1 MEEQNGKKTYDH
13 SFVLGEET
21 RPKIEIFTQEDSDIT
36 IKNSIF
42 YKQYRQALSGIAE
55 HLLLCEGGDKTGKS
69 YSSWEF
75 PNNIFVFAGERGS
88 GKTSCMLTARE
99 LLCMEKRDR
108 KAVFED
114 LFEVEV
120 KEESN
125 EKDWSAEMKERKLA
139 KTRRKQ
145 EELNV
150 YKEILKETSFY
161 GCEVIDPLFFDSNHN
176 ILELFI
182 GTLFRD
188 LTKKEKKELQYGQD
202 RKLLLSR
209 FAEIR
214 RIFPLLGKRLEFSEF
229 GDLEQLKDLSA
240 SLELKE
246 VLRELVRDYL
256 EYVYKDTNGRL
267 VLCIDD
273 IDLDM
278 KDGYGLVECIRRYLN
293 MPELIILMA
302 VKLEQLGNVIR
313 IKYTEDFRPLLER
326 EGKYVENKIVKGDD
340 NYNEVVNHIVE
351 RYITKLLPLNQRI
364 IMPSVKDL
372 FDKDIQVCRKQGGKV
387 MKVNILSPMKN
398 GILEEIYKKT
408 RLLFY
413 NTKSQVNYII
423 PYNLREFC
431 NLLHLLY
438 NLDEVESHEGAL
450 PNLIPFKEYFYGV
463 WCTNNLDKDGLSII
477 QKLRDIQD
485 YGLVNQTVIK
495 HLKRRFEVLR
505 NIEISNDPKDAAR
518 DKKETKESRLNDSS
532 MKELQNIL
540 DEENMMYNISLGDVL
555 ACLDWLGKVSYQ
567 EDDQKLFFAMKT
579 FYTFSLYETFRK
591 KEEIA
596 EERKK
601 LTQKEVINK
610 EILTNNEIVYGDIV
624 NGNFLNSEYLNV
636 APYEKIEKDKE
647 KGSVSRCRRV
657 IDNEAISDLIKYISG
672 KEPKTDI
679 CSKIVKENSKK
690 ELLRKIVEFFL
701 LTTSFVVESKE
712 KESSSSFSQYRKRNE
727 VYYEKNIAQS
737 RKYICFDVLSI
748 FYNLLNVAQSYGRF
762 DKLVLENNSEVKTKE
777 EKEPN
782 KEQGA
787 EPGQI
792 KGQEQKQEGEQIEEQ
807 EQKQQQSGEQEQ
819 NLNEGRQP
827 VEAQNFDE
835 EVDENPKK
843 DEEDKEPEKSAKQ
856 EFEAEIL
863 SNRAKYP
870 LYSAMLDY
878 IIDKEPL
885 QASANEKRDY
895 EKAKERLVYK
905 VSLRNID
912 LLEQISYRLQRQRPD
927 KSGDSVTLFKKMF
940 DNLAEIEIS
949 TYRNGQGIQANIKY
963 GFFNVIRDFMT
974 ELLNP
979 ENEEYKA
986 IFNKIY
992 ADS

>member
-1 MEEQNGKKTYDH
+1 MGEQNEKKMYDH
-13 SFVLGEET
+13 SFILGEET

-36 IKNSIF
+36 VKNSIF
-42 YKQYRQALSGIAE
+42 YKQYRQILSAIAE
-55 HLLLCEGGDKTGKS
+55 HLLLCKEGEKQDAI

-99 LLCMEKRDR
+99 LLCMQKRDH
-108 KAVFED
+108 KVVLDD
-114 LFEVEV
+114 LFEIEDSV
-120 KEESN
+120 KKN
-125 EKDWSAEMKERKLA
+125 QDKAKIKEKEIDI
-139 KTRRKQ
+139 
-145 EELNV
+145 
-150 YKEILKETSFY
+150 YKDILKETSFY
-161 GCEVIDPLFFDSNHN
+161 RCEVIDPLFFDSNHN

-188 LTKKEKKELQYGQD
+188 LMKKEEKEPQYRHD

-214 RIFPLLGKRLEFSEF
+214 RIFPLLGKKLEFSEF

-256 EYVYKDTNGRL
+256 EYVYKDTNGKL

-313 IKYTEDFRPLLER
+313 IKYTKDFRPLLER
-326 EGKYVENKIVKGDD
+326 EEKYIENKTVKGDD

-387 MKVNILSPMKN
+387 RKVNILSPMKN

-438 NLDEVESHEGAL
+438 NLDDVESHEGAL

-463 WCTNNLDKDGLSII
+463 WCTNNLDKGGLSII

-485 YGLVNQTVIK
+485 YGLINQTVIK

-505 NIEISNDPKDAAR
+505 NIEISNDPKDAAK
-518 DKKETKESRLNDSS
+518 DKKETKESRLSDSS

-567 EDDQKLFFAMKT
+567 EDDRKLFFAMKT

-591 KEEIA
+591 REEIA
-596 EERKK
+596 EEKKK

-636 APYEKIEKDKE
+636 APYEKIDKD

-672 KEPKTDI
+672 REPKTDI
-679 CSKIVKENSKK
+679 CSKIVKENFKE

-712 KESSSSFSQYRKRNE
+712 KESNSSFSQYRKRNE

-748 FYNLLNVAQSYGRF
+748 FYNLVNVTQSYGRF
-762 DKLVLENNSEVKTKE
+762 DKLVLENSREVKANE
-777 EKEPN
+777 EKELN
-782 KEQGA
+782 KEQDA
-787 EPGQI
+787 EQGQI
-792 KGQEQKQEGEQIEEQ
+792 KEQEQRQEGEQVEEQ

-819 NLNEGRQP
+819 NLNEGQQP
-827 VEAQNFDE
+827 IEAQNSGE
-835 EVDENPKK
+835 VEKVDENPKK
-843 DEEDKEPEKSAKQ
+843 DEEDSELEKSAKQ
-856 EFEAEIL
+856 KFKDEML
-863 SNRAKYP
+863 SNKAKYP
-870 LYSAMLDY
+870 LYLAMLDY
-878 IIDKEPL
+878 IIGNEPL
-885 QASANEKRDY
+885 QASANEKRDH
-895 EKAKERLVYK
+895 EWANKRLVYK

-927 KSGDSVTLFKKMF
+927 KSGDTVRLFKKMF

-949 TYRNGQGIQANIKY
+949 TYRNGQGLQANIKY
-963 GFFNVIRDFMT
+963 EFFGVIRDFMA
-974 ELLNP
+974 ELLSP
-979 ENEEYKA
+979 GNEEYKA
-986 IFNKIY
+986 IFDKIY
-992 ADS
+992 TDS

>member
-1 MEEQNGKKTYDH
+1 MKKKTYDH
-13 SFVLGEET
+13 SFILGEET

-36 IKNSIF
+36 VKNSIF
-42 YKQYRQALSGIAE
+42 YKQYRQILSAIAE
-55 HLLLCEGGDKTGKS
+55 HLLLCKEGEKQDAI

-99 LLCMEKRDR
+99 LLCMQKRDH
-108 KAVFED
+108 KVVLDD
-114 LFEVEV
+114 LFEIEDSV
-120 KEESN
+120 KKN
-125 EKDWSAEMKERKLA
+125 QDKAKIKEKEIDI
-139 KTRRKQ
+139 
-145 EELNV
+145 
-150 YKEILKETSFY
+150 YKDILKETSFY
-161 GCEVIDPLFFDSNHN
+161 RCEVIDPLFFDSNHN

-188 LTKKEKKELQYGQD
+188 LMKKEEKEPQYRHD

-214 RIFPLLGKRLEFSEF
+214 RIFPLLGKKLEFSEF

-256 EYVYKDTNGRL
+256 EYVYKDTNGKL

-313 IKYTEDFRPLLER
+313 IKYTKDFRPLLER
-326 EGKYVENKIVKGDD
+326 EEKYIENKTVKGDD

-387 MKVNILSPMKN
+387 RKVNILSPMKN

-438 NLDEVESHEGAL
+438 NLDDVESHEGAL

-463 WCTNNLDKDGLSII
+463 WCTNNLDKGGLSII

-485 YGLVNQTVIK
+485 YGLINQTVIK

-505 NIEISNDPKDAAR
+505 NIEISNDPKDAAK
-518 DKKETKESRLNDSS
+518 DKKETKESRLSDSS

-596 EERKK
+596 EEKKK

-636 APYEKIEKDKE
+636 APYEKIDKDKDKDKDKE

-672 KEPKTDI
+672 KKTKTDI
-679 CSKIVKENSKK
+679 CSKIVKENFKE

-712 KESSSSFSQYRKRNE
+712 KEGNSSFSQYRKRNE
-727 VYYEKNIAQS
+727 VYYEKNITQS

-748 FYNLLNVAQSYGRF
+748 FYNLVNVAQSYGRF
-762 DKLVLENNSEVKTKE
+762 DKLVLENSREVKANE
-777 EKEPN
+777 EKELN
-782 KEQGA
+782 KEQDV
-787 EPGQI
+787 EQGQI
-792 KGQEQKQEGEQIEEQ
+792 KEQEQRQEEEQVEEQ

-819 NLNEGRQP
+819 NLNEGQQP
-827 VEAQNFDE
+827 VDAQNSGGVE
-835 EVDENPKK
+835 QVDENPNK
-843 DEEDKEPEKSAKQ
+843 DEEDEEPEKDTKQ
-856 EFEAEIL
+856 KFEAEIL
-863 SNRAKYP
+863 LKRTQYP
-870 LYSAMLDY
+870 LFSAMLDY
-878 IIDKEPL
+878 IIDKEFL
-885 QASANEKRDY
+885 QTSVNEKRDY
-895 EKAKERLVYK
+895 EWAKKKLVYK

-912 LLEQISYRLQRQRPD
+912 LLEQISYRLQRKRPD
-927 KSGDSVTLFKKMF
+927 GSSDSVKLFKKMF

-949 TYRNGQGIQANIKY
+949 TYRNEYGTQANIKY
-963 GFFNVIRDFMT
+963 EFFGVIRDFMA
-974 ELLNP
+974 ELLSP
-979 ENEEYKA
+979 GNEEHKA
-986 IFNKIY
+986 IFDKIY

>member
-1 MEEQNGKKTYDH
+1 MEEQNEKKTYDH
-13 SFVLGEET
+13 SFILGEET

-36 IKNSIF
+36 VKNSIF
-42 YKQYRQALSGIAE
+42 YKQYRQILSAIAE
-55 HLLLCEGGDKTGKS
+55 HLLLCKEGEKQDAI

-99 LLCMEKRDR
+99 LLCMQKRDH
-108 KAVFED
+108 KVVLDD
-114 LFEVEV
+114 LFEIEDSV
-120 KEESN
+120 KKN
-125 EKDWSAEMKERKLA
+125 QDKAKIKEKEIDI
-139 KTRRKQ
+139 
-145 EELNV
+145 
-150 YKEILKETSFY
+150 YKDILKETSFY
-161 GCEVIDPLFFDSNHN
+161 RCEVIDPLFFDSNHN

-188 LTKKEKKELQYGQD
+188 LMKKEEKEPQYRHD

-214 RIFPLLGKRLEFSEF
+214 RIFPLLGKKLEFSEF

-256 EYVYKDTNGRL
+256 EYVYKDTNGKL

-313 IKYTEDFRPLLER
+313 IKYTKDFRPLLER
-326 EGKYVENKIVKGDD
+326 EEKYIENKTVKGDD

-387 MKVNILSPMKN
+387 RKVNILSPMKN

-438 NLDEVESHEGAL
+438 NLDDVESHEGAL

-463 WCTNNLDKDGLSII
+463 WCTNNLDKGGLSII

-485 YGLVNQTVIK
+485 YGLINQTVIK

-505 NIEISNDPKDAAR
+505 NIEISNDPKDAAK
-518 DKKETKESRLNDSS
+518 DKKETKESRLSDSS

-596 EERKK
+596 EEKKK

-636 APYEKIEKDKE
+636 APYEKIDKDKDKDKDKE

-672 KEPKTDI
+672 KKTKTDI
-679 CSKIVKENSKK
+679 CSKIVKENFKE

-712 KESSSSFSQYRKRNE
+712 KEGNSSFSQYRKRNE
-727 VYYEKNIAQS
+727 VYYEKNITQS

-748 FYNLLNVAQSYGRF
+748 FYNLVNVAQSYGRF
-762 DKLVLENNSEVKTKE
+762 DKLVLENSREVKANE
-777 EKEPN
+777 EKELN
-782 KEQGA
+782 KEQDV
-787 EPGQI
+787 EQGQI
-792 KGQEQKQEGEQIEEQ
+792 KEQEQRQEEEQVEEQ

-819 NLNEGRQP
+819 NLNEGQQP
-827 VEAQNFDE
+827 VDAQNSGGVE
-835 EVDENPKK
+835 QVDENPNK
-843 DEEDKEPEKSAKQ
+843 DEEDEEPEKDTKQ
-856 EFEAEIL
+856 KFEAEIL
-863 SNRAKYP
+863 LKRTQYP
-870 LYSAMLDY
+870 LFSAMLDY
-878 IIDKEPL
+878 IIDKEFL
-885 QASANEKRDY
+885 QTSVNEKRDY
-895 EKAKERLVYK
+895 EWAKKKLVYK

-912 LLEQISYRLQRQRPD
+912 LLEQISYRLQRKRSD
-927 KSGDSVTLFKKMF
+927 GSSDSVKLFKKMF

-949 TYRNGQGIQANIKY
+949 TYRNEYGTQANIKY
-963 GFFNVIRDFMT
+963 EFFGVIRDFMA
-974 ELLNP
+974 ELLSP
-979 ENEEYKA
+979 GNEEHKA
-986 IFNKIY
+986 IFDKIY

>member
-1 MEEQNGKKTYDH
+1 MEEQNEKKTYDH
-13 SFVLGEET
+13 SFILGEET

-36 IKNSIF
+36 VKNSIF
-42 YKQYRQALSGIAE
+42 YKQYRQILSAIAE
-55 HLLLCEGGDKTGKS
+55 HLLLCKEGEKQDAI

-99 LLCMEKRDR
+99 LLCMQKRDH
-108 KAVFED
+108 KVVLDD
-114 LFEVEV
+114 LFEIEDSV
-120 KEESN
+120 KKN
-125 EKDWSAEMKERKLA
+125 QDKAKIKEKEIDI
-139 KTRRKQ
+139 
-145 EELNV
+145 
-150 YKEILKETSFY
+150 YKDILKETSFY
-161 GCEVIDPLFFDSNHN
+161 RCEVIDPLFFDSNHN

-188 LTKKEKKELQYGQD
+188 LMKKEEKEPQYRHD

-214 RIFPLLGKRLEFSEF
+214 RIFPLLGKKLEFSEF

-256 EYVYKDTNGRL
+256 EYVYKDTNGKL

-313 IKYTEDFRPLLER
+313 IKYTKDFRPLLER
-326 EGKYVENKIVKGDD
+326 EEKYIENKTVKGDD

-387 MKVNILSPMKN
+387 RKVNILSPMKN

-438 NLDEVESHEGAL
+438 NLDDVESHEGAL

-463 WCTNNLDKDGLSII
+463 WCTNNLDKGGLSII

-485 YGLVNQTVIK
+485 YGLINQTVIK

-505 NIEISNDPKDAAR
+505 NIEISNDPKDAAK
-518 DKKETKESRLNDSS
+518 DKKETKESRLSDSS

-596 EERKK
+596 EEKKK

-636 APYEKIEKDKE
+636 APYEKIDKDKDKDKDKE

-672 KEPKTDI
+672 KKTKTDI
-679 CSKIVKENSKK
+679 CSKIVKENFKE

-712 KESSSSFSQYRKRNE
+712 KEGNSSFSQYRKRNE
-727 VYYEKNIAQS
+727 VYYEKNITQS

-748 FYNLLNVAQSYGRF
+748 FYNLVNVAQSYGRF
-762 DKLVLENNSEVKTKE
+762 DKLVLENSREVKANE
-777 EKEPN
+777 EKELN
-782 KEQGA
+782 KEQDV
-787 EPGQI
+787 EQGQI
-792 KGQEQKQEGEQIEEQ
+792 KEQEQRQEEEQVEEQ

-819 NLNEGRQP
+819 NLNEGQQP
-827 VEAQNFDE
+827 VDAQNSGGVE
-835 EVDENPKK
+835 QVDENPNK
-843 DEEDKEPEKSAKQ
+843 DEEDEEPEKDTKQ
-856 EFEAEIL
+856 KFEAEIL
-863 SNRAKYP
+863 LKRTQYP
-870 LYSAMLDY
+870 LFSAMLDY
-878 IIDKEPL
+878 IIDKEFL
-885 QASANEKRDY
+885 QTSVNEKRDY
-895 EKAKERLVYK
+895 EWAKKKLVYK

-912 LLEQISYRLQRQRPD
+912 LLEQISYRLQRKRPD
-927 KSGDSVTLFKKMF
+927 GSSDSVKLFKKMF

-949 TYRNGQGIQANIKY
+949 TYRNEYGTQANIKY
-963 GFFNVIRDFMT
+963 EFFGVIRDFMA
-974 ELLNP
+974 ELLSP
-979 ENEEYKA
+979 GNEEHKA
-986 IFNKIY
+986 IFDKIY

>member
-1 MEEQNGKKTYDH
+1 MEEQNEKKTYDH
-13 SFVLGEET
+13 SFILGEET

-36 IKNSIF
+36 VKNSIF
-42 YKQYRQALSGIAE
+42 YKQYRQILSAIAE
-55 HLLLCEGGDKTGKS
+55 HLLLCKEGEKQDAI

-99 LLCMEKRDR
+99 LLCMQKRDH
-108 KAVFED
+108 KVVLDD
-114 LFEVEV
+114 LFEIEDSV
-120 KEESN
+120 KKN
-125 EKDWSAEMKERKLA
+125 QDKAKIKEKEIDI
-139 KTRRKQ
+139 
-145 EELNV
+145 
-150 YKEILKETSFY
+150 YKDILKETSFY
-161 GCEVIDPLFFDSNHN
+161 RCEVIDPLFFDSNHN

-188 LTKKEKKELQYGQD
+188 LMKKEEKEPQYRHD

-214 RIFPLLGKRLEFSEF
+214 RIFPLLGKKLEFSEF

-256 EYVYKDTNGRL
+256 EYVYKDTNGKL

-313 IKYTEDFRPLLER
+313 IKYTKDFRPLLER
-326 EGKYVENKIVKGDD
+326 EEKYIENKTVKGDD

-387 MKVNILSPMKN
+387 RKVNILSPMKN

-438 NLDEVESHEGAL
+438 NLDDVESHEGAL

-463 WCTNNLDKDGLSII
+463 WCTNNLDKGGLSII

-485 YGLVNQTVIK
+485 YGLINQTVIK

-505 NIEISNDPKDAAR
+505 NIEISNDPKDAAK
-518 DKKETKESRLNDSS
+518 DKKETKESRLSDSS

-596 EERKK
+596 EEKKK

-636 APYEKIEKDKE
+636 APYEKIDKDKDKDKDKE

-672 KEPKTDI
+672 KKTKTDI
-679 CSKIVKENSKK
+679 CSKIVKENFKE

-712 KESSSSFSQYRKRNE
+712 KEGNSSFSQYRKRNE
-727 VYYEKNIAQS
+727 VYYEKNITQS

-748 FYNLLNVAQSYGRF
+748 FYNLVNVAQSYGRF
-762 DKLVLENNSEVKTKE
+762 DKLVLENSREVKANE
-777 EKEPN
+777 EKELN
-782 KEQGA
+782 KEQDV
-787 EPGQI
+787 EQGQI
-792 KGQEQKQEGEQIEEQ
+792 KEQEQRQEEEQVEEQ

-819 NLNEGRQP
+819 NLNEGQQP
-827 VEAQNFDE
+827 VDAQNSGGVE
-835 EVDENPKK
+835 QVDENPNK
-843 DEEDKEPEKSAKQ
+843 DEEDEEPEKDTKQ
-856 EFEAEIL
+856 KFEAEIL
-863 SNRAKYP
+863 LKRPQYP
-870 LYSAMLDY
+870 LFSAMLDY
-878 IIDKEPL
+878 IIDKEFL
-885 QASANEKRDY
+885 QTSVNEKRDY
-895 EKAKERLVYK
+895 EWAKKKLVYK

-912 LLEQISYRLQRQRPD
+912 LLEQISYRLQRKRPD
-927 KSGDSVTLFKKMF
+927 GSSDSVKLFKKMF

-949 TYRNGQGIQANIKY
+949 TYRNEYGTQANIKY
-963 GFFNVIRDFMT
+963 EFFGVIRDFMA
-974 ELLNP
+974 ELLSP
-979 ENEEYKA
+979 GNEEHKA
-986 IFNKIY
+986 IFDKIY